1 MQSLERARTA
11 LRRNFYLAV
20 KAALKDRE
28 LVAEATVEHATLKDL
43 IAQIEGINPDGETYD
58 AKVKL
63 LSDYVKHHV
72 KEEQN
77 EMFPKPKATKID
89 MLELC
94 AQMVARKQELMAA

>member
-1 MQSLERARTA
+1 MQAQLKEEI
-11 LRRNFYLAV
+11 FYPAV
-20 KAALKDRE
+20 KAALKYKE
-28 LVAEATVEHATLKDL
+28 LVAEATVEHATLKEF

-63 LSDYVKHHV
+63 LSGDLKHHV

-77 EMFPKPKATKID
+77 EIFPKPKASKLD

-94 AQMVARKQELMAA
+94 AQMAARKQELMAA